1 MIGHSAGRIV
11 RIQTRIQKPSPH
23 PTPRATT
30 RGVFVRL
37 GMMMT
42 TEDERAEDRPPSWRT
57 RFVPRTAEGW
67 LVLTVGLAMFG
78 YGWYLI
84 VRNLLT
90 VGHGSLFGLVLTLL
104 GVTLMPSRLVGLV
117 CGIGLLGVGAWM
129 LVNNHSPVQSI
140 GVVILGL
147 FAVAER
153 IRQKAS

>member
-1 MIGHSAGRIV
+1 
-11 RIQTRIQKPSPH
+11 
-23 PTPRATT
+23 
-30 RGVFVRL
+30 
-37 GMMMT
+37 
-42 TEDERAEDRPPSWRT
+42 
-57 RFVPRTAEGW
+57 
-67 LVLTVGLAMFG
+67 MFG